1 MLAAVERP
9 AELADAEDAM
19 RKLMLSILIVLA
31 VPVAGCRKKVDAE
44 KTLECA
50 ANQPYKAEADCK
62 KCCGGDFKLS
72 DEVCLC
78 YK

>member
-1 MLAAVERP
+1 
-9 AELADAEDAM
+9 M
-19 RKLMLSILIVLA
+19 RKLMWLVCVLA
-31 VPVAGCRKKVDAE
+31 VLPIAGCRKKVDPD

-50 ANQPYKAEADCK
+50 MNQPYKSEADCK
-62 KCCGGDFKLS
+62 KCCGGDVKLS